1 MLESALNLLT
11 ICQNEVKRE
20 KLKEAVQRHRARAGE
35 LREQIREARGAAAEN
50 KHYVESE
57 CLFSIAV

>member
-35 LREQIREARGAAAEN
+35 LREQIREARGVAEEN
-50 KHYVESE
+50 KH
-57 CLFSIAV
+57 